1 MADEKPFVERLEY
14 VRETTIFCPVPVY
27 FSSINARKQYN
38 LKYMISVF
46 SLSVWKVFFDRLP
59 KLRESIENTKS

>member
-46 SLSVWKVFFDRLP
+46 SLSV
-59 KLRESIENTKS
+59 